1 VRPGERVNRA
11 DTRRRYATVHATAEV
26 SAREPE
32 AAVGLPRCASSW
44 TRVDAALLA
53 CLCAAVA
60 FCSLRLRE
68 GYCDDALIVLRYAHN
83 LLDGHGW
90 TYNFDTAV
98 NATTSPL
105 HVLVVTA
112 LGACL
117 AGDLLLALP
126 LAFLLPLMAAVVV
139 AYGALRPHGRVPAA
153 MAGLLLAV
161 APRIYSTMGMESTLF
176 VACALGAC
184 AMAARQ
190 RHLGAG
196 LLAGAAVLAR
206 PDAGLLAGMLALVA
220 LRCGWRHA
228 LRFTAAATAVV
239 LPWIVFA
246 TMKFGSPVPNT
257 MAIKL
262 AQRRLFEDPPIFLN
276 GAWRELAKVDER
288 AIGVG
293 PHAVLALFVIAGAV
307 LAWRARQH
315 VAIAL
320 FTTFAALQFAAY
332 AWLDLPPYHW
342 YYAPALCAGALA
354 IAVLFA
360 TAWQTQRPL
369 PMLAGLLVATTFVAT
384 TMPDLIAPETSRQH
398 YRDAAAWLAQNTP
411 IDASIATGDIGIVGF
426 HTLPRTIIDI
436 QGLATPD
443 AADAI
448 ARGDTGWWFDRYRPG
463 YVLVHD
469 PPCADFEAPVLER
482 ADFRAAY
489 RLVEGTRLKGLAI
502 WARIGTR

>member
-1 VRPGERVNRA
+1 
-11 DTRRRYATVHATAEV
+11 
-26 SAREPE
+26 
-32 AAVGLPRCASSW
+32 
-44 TRVDAALLA
+44 
-53 CLCAAVA
+53 
-60 FCSLRLRE
+60 
-68 GYCDDALIVLRYAHN
+68 VLRYAHN

-184 AMAARQ
+184 AMAARR

-246 TMKFGSPVPNT
+246 TMKFGSPLPNT

-262 AQRRLFEDPPIFLN
+262 AQRRLFKDPPIFLN

-293 PHAVLALFVIAGAV
+293 PPRGARV
-307 LAWRARQH
+307 VRDRGRRAR
-315 VAIAL
+315 VARETARPRSRCSRRSRHCNSRRMRGSICRP
-320 FTTFAALQFAAY
+320 TTGTTRRPCVLERWPSRCCSRPRGRRSGRCRCSRGCSWRRRSSRRRCPISSRPKPRASTTAT
-332 AWLDLPPYHW
+332 PPR
-342 YYAPALCAGALA
+342 G
-354 IAVLFA
+354 
-360 TAWQTQRPL
+360 
-369 PMLAGLLVATTFVAT
+369 
-384 TMPDLIAPETSRQH
+384 SR
-398 YRDAAAWLAQNTP
+398 RNTP

-448 ARGDTGWWFDRYRPG
+448 ARGDTGWWFDRYRPD

-469 PPCADFEAPVLER
+469 APWADFEAPVLER

-489 RLVEGTRLKGLAI
+489 RLVEGTRLEGLAI